1 MSSDGS
7 SLTVA
12 GLGKRYR
19 VSGPRL
25 ATNSLREALVD
36 LVKAPLR
43 QLRELRA
50 DAATAEETFWAL
62 RDISFAVAPGEVLG
76 VVGKNGA
83 GKSTL
88 LKLLSRITEP
98 TEGRITLHGRVAS
111 LLEVGTGFHPE
122 LSGRENIYLN
132 GTILGM
138 RKREVDQK
146 LDEIVAFAEVER
158 FLDTPVKRYSSGMY
172 VRLAFAVAA
181 HLEPEILLVDEVLAV
196 GDADF
201 QAKCLGKMGEV
212 ARHGRTILFV
222 SHNMA
227 AVQRLCTRAI
237 LLERGRLTLDAD
249 PRSVTQRYL
258 GGEERPRFE
267 ATARTGK
274 AQLIAAQLLS
284 AAGEPIE
291 RPLSTEPFVI
301 ELDYAFPTAA
311 PGTRLGIGFLSADGV
326 PLFTSNVRDVGLE
339 LPPKPGE
346 YRARVTVPGGVLLAG
361 QYHLA
366 VCLWNPREVLD
377 LQEPALSLTV
387 DAGPSILY
395 IDGPD
400 RKGFVHLPLEW
411 QLES

>member
-1 MSSDGS
+1 MSSDF
-7 SLTVA
+7 SLRVT
-12 GLGKRYR
+12 GLGKRFR
-19 VSGPRL
+19 VGGPRV
-25 ATNSLREALVD
+25 ATNSFREALVE
-36 LVKAPLR
+36 LARRPLR
-43 QLRELRA
+43 RLRELSA
-50 DAATAEETFWAL
+50 DAVTEEETFWAL
-62 RDISFAVAPGEVLG
+62 REVDFSVQPGEVLG

-98 TEGRITLHGRVAS
+98 TEGRIELYGRVAS

-201 QAKCLGKMGEV
+201 QRKCLGKMGEV
-212 ARHGRTILFV
+212 ASHGRTILFV

-237 LLERGRLTLDAD
+237 LLERGRLTLDGD
-249 PRSVTQRYL
+249 PRTVTQRYL
-258 GGEERPRFE
+258 GGEERPSFR
-267 ATARTGK
+267 AGARTGK
-274 AQLIAAQLLS
+274 AQLLGAQLVTP
-284 AAGEPIE
+284 AGDPLE

-301 ELDYAFPTAA
+301 ELDYAFPVAA
-311 PGTRLGIGFLSADGV
+311 PGTRLGVGFLSTEGV

-339 LPPKPGE
+339 LPARPGE

-395 IDGPD
+395 IDGPA
-400 RKGFVHLPLEW
+400 RKGFVHLPLQWE
-411 QLES
+411 LDP